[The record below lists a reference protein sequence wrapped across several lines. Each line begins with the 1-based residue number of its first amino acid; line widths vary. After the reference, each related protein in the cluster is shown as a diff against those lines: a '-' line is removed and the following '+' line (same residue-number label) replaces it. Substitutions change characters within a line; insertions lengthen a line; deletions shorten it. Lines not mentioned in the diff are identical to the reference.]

1 MEKLTKLEAKKR
13 IEQLKE
19 AINYYRYLYHV
30 LDRQEISE
38 AALDS
43 LKHELWKLEQQF
55 PEFITPDSPTQRVG
69 GKALEK
75 FKKVTHSTPML
86 SLEDVF
92 SPEELSAWLERISKL
107 LPGEK
112 IEGFYAEIKMD
123 GLAVS
128 LIYEDGIFVQ
138 GATRGDGRIGEDV
151 TENLKTI
158 EAIPLRLQI
167 LEKEHK
173 GVPKRLLEMAKKG
186 LKGRLEVRG
195 EAFMSKKTLETLNRE
210 QKKKGLPLFAN
221 PRNAAAGAI
230 RQLDPKITASRKL
243 DFYGYVLV
251 TDLGQK
257 THEEGHI
264 LMKLL
269 GIKTNPLNKF
279 CANLEEVNK
288 FHEHIHKIREKL
300 PYTTDGVVVVVNDN
314 SQFERLGVVGKAP
327 RGMIAYKFPA
337 EEATT
342 VVKDIIVQVGRTG
355 ALTPVA
361 ILEPVYV
368 GGTTV
373 TRSTLHNEDYI
384 KEKDIRIGDTVIVQ
398 RAGDVIPE
406 VTESIKK
413 MRTGKE
419 RKFKMPTHCPVCG
432 GPVVRREGEAV
443 ARCIN
448 KNCYAT
454 NRRFLQHFVSKN
466 AFDIEGLGPAIIDQ
480 LVEAELVDDPADFF
494 ELEIGDFLSL
504 ERFAEKSASN
514 LYHSIQS
521 HKKTTLP
528 RFLYALGIRHVGIE
542 TANDLANFLNER
554 ITKKHK
560 TLKDFIEELKKM
572 TVEDFQSIRDIG
584 SVVAQSIYDFF
595 HTKRNLDLINKLIK
609 AGVEVEV
616 PQKDLVTSTK
626 LQGKSFVF
634 TGALET
640 MERSKAQEL
649 VRSLGGEVS
658 ESVSKKT
665 SYVVVGKEPGSKY
678 EKAKKLGVKI
688 IDEKEFLRMV
698 SG

>member
-1 MEKLTKLEAKKR
+1 MTKEQAKKR

-19 AINYYRYLYHV
+19 VINYYRYLYHV

-43 LKHELWKLEQQF
+43 LKHELWKLEQQY

-75 FKKVTHSTPML
+75 FKKVIHSTPML

-92 SPEELSAWLERISKL
+92 SPDELSAWLERIFKL
-107 LPGEK
+107 LPHEK
-112 IEGFYAEIKMD
+112 IEGFYSEIKMD

-128 LIYEDGIFVQ
+128 LIYEDGIFIQ
-138 GATRGDGRIGEDV
+138 GATRGDGRVGEDV

-158 EAIPLRLQI
+158 EAIPLKLQI
-167 LEKEHK
+167 LEKEYK
-173 GVPKRLLEMAKKG
+173 DVPKKLIDMAKKG

-195 EAFMSKKTLETLNRE
+195 EVFMSKKTLEILNRE
-210 QKKKGLPLFAN
+210 QKKKNLPLFAN

-243 DFYGYVLV
+243 DFYGYILV

-264 LMKLL
+264 LMTLL

-288 FHEHIHKIREKL
+288 FHRHIQKIREKL
-300 PYTTDGVVVVVNDN
+300 PYTTDGIVVVVNNN

-342 VVKDIIVQVGRTG
+342 VVKDIVVQVGRTG

-361 ILEPVYV
+361 ILKPVYV

-384 KEKDIRIGDTVIVQ
+384 KEKDIRIGDTVIIQ

-406 VTESIKK
+406 VVESIKK
-413 MRTGKE
+413 LRTGKE
-419 RKFKMPTHCPVCG
+419 KKFRMPTHCPVCG
-432 GPVVRREGEAV
+432 GPVVRPEGEAV
-443 ARCIN
+443 TRCVN
-448 KNCYAT
+448 KNCYAA

-480 LVEAELVDDPADFF
+480 LVKAELVDDPADFF
-494 ELEIGDFLSL
+494 DLTVDDLLPL
-504 ERFAEKSASN
+504 ERFAEKSATN
-514 LYHSIQS
+514 IYNSIQA

-542 TANDLANFLNER
+542 TANDLAVVLNNR

-560 TLKDFIEELKKM
+560 TLKDFVNELGKM
-572 TVEDFQSIRDIG
+572 TIEDFQSIRDIG
-584 SVVAQSIYDFF
+584 EVVAKSIYDYF
-595 HTKRNLDLINKLIK
+595 HTKQNLNLINKLIK
-609 AGVEVEV
+609 TGVEVEV
-616 PQKDLVTSTK
+616 PKIVKNLK

-634 TGALET
+634 TGSLEA
-640 MERSKAQEL
+640 MERSKAQEI

-688 IDEKEFLRMV
+688 INEKEFLEMIE
-698 SG
+698 